1 MVELNNVALLLII
14 HALWHTYPCLLAY
27 TRL

>member
-1 MVELNNVALLLII
+1 MCKSKELALLLII